1 MFILNCFIL
10 YLAFSSVT
18 LSVKVNMEGTLSL
31 GKDVMASLSHFFGNS
46 FVNTRRSMT
55 NIVEED
61 SITDIVRS
69 SLLCRDISFCKDT
82 RLFVEEYLIVLARSI
97 HTILD
102 SIVGNDFKKL
112 VFESQLKHYMEIVRN
127 ILEIANKKITDDKVI
142 YFWIHAIKKIC
153 AKFQEMAMILVEEDI
168 QINVEKA
175 QTLKKQLKQKIVI
188 ATALV
193 EMKYQTKLCVVYDI
207 CVKSYEV
214 TKSLSTLLE
223 SFKSLS
229 EVKVRLF
236 IRHFYEALF
245 DSSFYSNLDEV
256 TAHELQVILN
266 DMAYSS
272 ETPTKELL
280 STVHKIVEAR
290 IELLKNN
297 EEEKLSHDALL
308 VQSILSDMDH
318 FYSVHKAEP
327 FADFFQH
334 FNYWAVGDVQINKHI
349 RLVMKDIGKELWT
362 VSNDLS
368 IKLVNEVQVFLE
380 MTIGPES

>member
-1 MFILNCFIL
+1 
-10 YLAFSSVT
+10 
-18 LSVKVNMEGTLSL
+18 MEGTLSL
-31 GKDVMASLSHFFGNS
+31 GKDVMASLSHFFSNS

-55 NIVEED
+55 DIVEED

-82 RLFVEEYLIVLARSI
+82 RLFVEEYLIVLATSI

-102 SIVGNDFKKL
+102 SIIGNDFKKL
-112 VFESQLKHYMEIVRN
+112 VFESQLKHYMEIVKN
-127 ILEIANKKITDDKVI
+127 ILAIANKKLTEDKVI
-142 YFWIHAIKKIC
+142 YFWIHTMKKIC

-168 QINVEKA
+168 QMNAEKA
-175 QTLKKQLKQKIVI
+175 QFLKKQLKQKIVI
-188 ATALV
+188 GTALV

-223 SFKSLS
+223 SFKLLS

-280 STVHKIVEAR
+280 STVHKVVEAR
-290 IELLKNN
+290 IALLKNN
-297 EEEKLSHDALL
+297 QEEKLSHDALL
-308 VQSILSDMDH
+308 VQAILSDMDH
-318 FYSVHKAEP
+318 FYSVHKADP
-327 FADFFQH
+327 FGDFFQH

-380 MTIGPES
+380 ITIGPES